1 MRVAVFSAKSY
12 DREYLRSASQSADL
26 DLRFF
31 ATHLND
37 DTVAIV
43 RKFDA
48 VCCFASDNLNAKV
61 IKKLAKH
68 GVKLIALRCAG
79 YNNVD
84 LDAAKEAGISVCCAP
99 EYSAHTIAEHAVALI
114 LDLNRNIHRAFNRV
128 RENNYSL
135 SGLQGFDL
143 HGKTVGILGV
153 GAIGLA
159 FAKVMKGFGCEIIA
173 TDPVETATFSALGRY
188 VDQDTLWRSSD
199 IISLHCPLI
208 PPTYH
213 VINLE
218 SITRMRKGVML
229 INTSRSGLIDIDA
242 IIDSLKSGHIGYLGL
257 DVYEE
262 EAGFNFE
269 DDTQN
274 IVADEVFTR
283 LMTFPNVVVTGH
295 QAYFTHEALQR
306 IARVTI
312 DNIVAFGKGSLNYSH
327 QLV

>member
-1 MRVAVFSAKSY
+1 MRVAVFSAKTY
-12 DREYLRSASQSADL
+12 DREYLRAASHAADI

-31 ATHLND
+31 ATYLNE

-43 RKFDA
+43 KKFDA
-48 VCCFASDNLNAKV
+48 VCCFASDNLTSKV

-68 GVKLIALRCAG
+68 GVKLVALRCAG

-84 LDAAKEAGISVCCAP
+84 LDAAKEAGIVVCCAP
-99 EYSAHTIAEHAVALI
+99 EYSSHTIAEHAVALI

-128 RENNYSL
+128 RESNYSL
-135 SGLQGFDL
+135 NGLQGFDL
-143 HGKTVGILGV
+143 HGKTVGIMGL

-159 FAKVMKGFGCEIIA
+159 FARIMKGFGCKIIA
-173 TDPVETATFSALGRY
+173 SDPVETAAFSSLGRY
-188 VDQDTLWRSSD
+188 VNQDTLWQQSD

-208 PPTYH
+208 PPTYQ
-213 VINLE
+213 VINSD
-218 SITRMRKGVML
+218 SIQRMRRGVML
-229 INTSRSGLIDIDA
+229 INTSRSGLIDTDA
-242 IIDSLKSGHIGYLGL
+242 IIDGLKTGHIGYLGL

-269 DDTQN
+269 DDTQS